1 MKAGFIVFLV
11 GYSLVLQAQH
21 HPGQQKPLP
30 IIDLSSDSSRQVIV
44 AQGTK
49 ETYQGHPTTTLL
61 PDGKTMF
68 CVWTINHGG
77 PCGPIK
83 RSDDGGLSWSEL
95 LPVPKSWAQVSNCP
109 TIFQLP
115 DPRGKTRIFVFAGE
129 SADANVMQQSYSADN
144 GKTWTE
150 MKSNGLPCVMP
161 FCTIESI
168 DKGKKL
174 LGLTNIRRPGETKEN
189 KSNIVTQS
197 ISTDGGFTWSGWKVI
212 ADSAGLKLCEP
223 YLVRSPSGKQL
234 LCLMR
239 ENATRESYYITSDNE
254 GKTWSSLKKLPAGL
268 YGDRHVAKY
277 TRDGRLVVVF
287 RDTGADSPIKPHFV
301 AWVGTYDDIIRGKD
315 GQYKVKLLHSYSGTD
330 NGYPGLEL
338 LPDDTFVATTYIK
351 YRPGPEKHSVVST
364 RFKIAETDKM
374 LK

>member
-1 MKAGFIVFLV
+1 MRAGFIV
-11 GYSLVLQAQH
+11 SLFACSLMTQAQER
-21 HPGQQKPLP
+21 PDYKKTLP
-30 IIDLSSDSSRQVIV
+30 TVDLSADSSRHVVIEK
-44 AQGTK
+44 GTND
-49 ETYQGHPTTTLL
+49 TYQGHPTTTLL

-77 PCGPIK
+77 PCGPMK
-83 RSDDGGLSWSEL
+83 RSDDGGLSWSAL
-95 LPVPKSWAQVSNCP
+95 LSVPKSWSEVSNCP

-115 DPRGKTRIFVFAGE
+115 DPLGKKKIFVFAGE
-129 SADANVMQQSYSADN
+129 SKDANVMQQSYSADN

-150 MKSNGLPCVMP
+150 MKSNGLNCVMP

-168 DKGKKL
+168 DNGKTL
-174 LGLTNIRRPGETKEN
+174 LGLTNIRRPGETKEE
-189 KSNIVTQS
+189 KSNVVTQS
-197 ISTDGGFTWSGWKVI
+197 LSTDGGFTWSAWKVI

-223 YLVRSPSGKQL
+223 FLVRSPSGKQL

-239 ENATRESYYITSDNE
+239 ENATRESYYITSDDE
-254 GKTWSSLKKLPAGL
+254 GKTWSALKKLPKGL

-277 TRDGRLVVVF
+277 TRDGRLLVVF
-287 RDTGADSPIKPHFV
+287 RDTGAESPTRPHFV
-301 AWVGTYDDIIRGKD
+301 AWVGTYNDIINGTD
-315 GQYKVKLLHSYSGTD
+315 GQYKIKLLHSYAGTD

-351 YRPGPEKHSVVST
+351 YRPGLEKHSVVSA
-364 RFKIAETDKM
+364 RFKIAETDAM